1 MRNALAAVWAVIL
14 ATGIVQAANGLQTD
28 LLGLRA
34 GLEAFPPWSIGVIM
48 AGYYAG
54 YSSGPILCPPII
66 RRIGH
71 VNTVAAGLFVA
82 AGVIVLHGLVVAPA
96 AWTLLRAVAGVALS
110 CVYVSFESWI
120 HERSANRVRGRVF
133 SLYMVSQMIGMTGS
147 QALLTTAD
155 PRTLALFLL
164 AAALFALG
172 AAPVFAARGSEPRQV
187 PPEPF
192 GLVRLF
198 RISPLGAIETFL
210 SGVSWAAVF
219 TFGPVYA
226 QREHLSLPQVAWF
239 MGVAMATGAVL
250 QFPLGWL
257 SDAIGRKPTLALMC
271 AAAALSA
278 VFGLWAE
285 SGALWTKYAA
295 SALIGGLV
303 FPLYSLAVAH
313 TNDRIDTQ
321 LRVPAAAGLVL
332 LFGLGSILGPL
343 AIGGAMQSLGPT
355 GYYGVLAA
363 VMGASLIAAVTTR

>member
-1 MRNALAAVWAVIL
+1 MRAALAAVWAVIL
-14 ATGIVQAANGLQTD
+14 TTGIVQAANGLQTD

-48 AGYYAG
+48 AGYYVG
-54 YSSGPILCPPII
+54 YSSGPILCPPVI

-71 VNTVAAGLFVA
+71 VNTIAAGLAVA
-82 AGVIVLHGLVVAPA
+82 ALVIVLHGLLVAPI
-96 AWTLLRAVAGVALS
+96 AWTLLRAVSGVALS
-110 CVYVSFESWI
+110 CVYVAFESWI
-120 HERSANRVRGRVF
+120 QERSANSVRGRVF
-133 SLYMVSQMIGMTGS
+133 SLYMVSQMVGMTGS
-147 QALLTTAD
+147 QALLTMAD
-155 PRTLALFLL
+155 PRTLVLFLL
-164 AAALFALG
+164 TGALFVAGAGPVLAARAAA
-172 AAPVFAARGSEPRQV
+172 PHSV

-210 SGVSWAAVF
+210 SGVSWSAVF

-226 QREHLSLPQVAWF
+226 QHEGLNLDQVALF

-257 SDAIGRKPTLALMC
+257 SDGIGRKPALALMC
-271 AAAALSA
+271 AAATASAL
-278 VFGLWAE
+278 FGLWAE
-285 SGALWTKYAA
+285 SRALPFKYAA

-313 TNDRIDTQ
+313 TNDRIDTR

-343 AIGGAMQSLGPT
+343 AIGAAMTALGAA
-355 GYYGVLAA
+355 GYYDVLAA
-363 VMGASLIAAVTTR
+363 TMAVSLAAALATR